1 VDERKRTV
9 QAGYDSLAS
18 EFLVW
23 TAKIEDDPRHR
34 LLDDFVSRLP
44 AEARVLDLGCGA
56 GVPST
61 TRLAERFEV
70 VGVDISK
77 AQIELARQNVPRAT
91 LIHGDFADLDF
102 SPGSFDGVTAF
113 YSITHVP
120 REQHADLFGR
130 IASWLKPGGCFLASL
145 SPRDSGDWSED
156 WLGVEM
162 FFSGFDADTNRRL
175 LRDAGFVLVL
185 DDVISMSEPEGP
197 AAFLWVIAQKP
208 SGA

>member
-1 VDERKRTV
+1 VDERQRTV

-44 AEARVLDLGCGA
+44 AEARVLELGCGA

-61 TRLAERFEV
+61 TTLAERFEV

-77 AQIELARQNVPRAT
+77 AQIELARQNGPRAT
-91 LIHGDFADLDF
+91 FIHGDLADLDF

-130 IASWLKPGGCFLASL
+130 IASWLKPGGWFLASL
-145 SPRDSGDWSED
+145 SPVDSGDWSSD

-162 FFSGFDADTNRRL
+162 FFSGFDADTNRRCFGMPDSPWCSMTSS
-175 LRDAGFVLVL
+175 RCASQKVLPR
-185 DDVISMSEPEGP
+185 SFG
-197 AAFLWVIAQKP
+197 
-208 SGA
+208 